1 MFVTGVLMSGAGG
14 DAASV
19 AFDVAA
25 MMTTTVSS
33 VQSQLFTVLNI
44 VVPAIVGVMA
54 AVVCVQFGMNWLK
67 KMGKK

>member
-33 VQSQLFTVLNI
+33 VQDRKS
-44 VVPAIVGVMA
+44 VV
-54 AVVCVQFGMNWLK
+54 
-67 KMGKK
+67 